1 MKEIFLAIHCLPLST
16 SVVSTTVVKTTTTKT
31 PSVFYLLL
39 VLISFV
45 ICLNSQCKFLF
56 LYEDRL
62 WNSFRKEKQ
71 MHPKGVFQSG
81 MYLTGVR

>member
-45 ICLNSQCKFLF
+45 ICLNSQRKFLF

-81 MYLTGVR
+81 MYLTGIR